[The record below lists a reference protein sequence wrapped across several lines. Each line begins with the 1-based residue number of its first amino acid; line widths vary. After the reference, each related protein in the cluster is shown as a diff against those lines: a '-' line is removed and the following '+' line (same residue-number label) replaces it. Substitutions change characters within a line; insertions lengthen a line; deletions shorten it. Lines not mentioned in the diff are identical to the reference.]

1 MSGGMAKAIGGIQR
15 NGEGSVPA
23 NRAKNMTLLKRGG
36 GERLGN
42 IF

>member
-1 MSGGMAKAIGGIQR
+1 MSGGMAKALVGTQR
-15 NGEGSVPA
+15 NGEGSVAA
-23 NRAKNMTLLKRGG
+23 NRAKNITLFKRG